1 MSSSGNKF
9 FFKKNLSPF
18 LALVLM
24 IVSGFVVYF
33 FFPKPVKVVMANPQI
48 EVVPQKMKMLRLKDY
63 KFTHPLMF
71 ADLPTEDTELNGLKE
86 KISEIISRDKALNML
101 TDISVYFRKLDDGS
115 WFVINGSKAYSPASL
130 MKVAFLIS
138 ILKQSANDRGL
149 LNKKVYFEKHIE
161 VGYNQNIKSFS
172 LAGNKYYTIKEL
184 LYDMIAYSDNDALFM
199 IGRNINQ
206 TVFQKLFSDLGVTT
220 PPTDPAKGAD
230 YVVTVSDYCKLFR
243 ILYNSGYL
251 TDENSE
257 LALSMLSKSTYRGGL
272 LKDISPNLPVAH
284 KFGERVTANSQQL
297 HEIGIFYTEPQP
309 YLLGV
314 MSEGADLKNLSE
326 VLSQISQVVYGD
338 YSKGN

>member
-1 MSSSGNKF
+1 MSSPGNKF

-24 IVSGFVVYF
+24 IVSGFVVYY
-33 FFPKPVKVVMANPQI
+33 FFPKPVKIITVNPKI
-48 EVVPQKMKMLRLKDY
+48 EMIPQKMEMLRLKDY

-71 ADLPTEDTELNGLKE
+71 ADLPAENPELADLKE
-86 KISEIISRDKALNML
+86 KISEIISHDKALNML
-101 TDISVYFRKLDDGS
+101 TDISVYFRRLDDGS

-130 MKVAFLIS
+130 MKVAFLIA
-138 ILKQSANDRGL
+138 ILKQLATDHGL
-149 LNKKVYFEKHIE
+149 LNKKVYFGKHIE
-161 VGYNQNIKSFS
+161 VGFSQNIKSFS
-172 LAGNKYYTIKEL
+172 LAENKFYTIKEL
-184 LYDMIAYSDNDALFM
+184 LYDMIAYSDNDALLM
-199 IGRNINQ
+199 VGRNINQ
-206 TVFQKLFSDLGVTT
+206 KIFQKLFSDLGVTA

-230 YVVTVSDYCKLFR
+230 YVVTVIDYCKLFR

-314 MSEGADLKNLSE
+314 MSEGADLKKLSD

-338 YSKGN
+338 YAKGN